1 MNLDFNQIINNIK
14 FDYNSPVII
23 SYLIISLIACF
34 LNYLTRGKTNKL
46 FFCNYRSSPLN
57 PLTYIRLFSH
67 CIGHKD
73 WDHFISNFLYILLI
87 GPMIEEKYGNINLII
102 MLLITSLIISLFN
115 IIFHNYC
122 ITGASG
128 NVYMLIVLS
137 SFSNITEGKIP
148 ITLILILIFYIT
160 SEIRKSILE
169 GNKKI
174 YHDGHLLGAICGII
188 FGFYFLYFKK
198 LPFKF
203 F

>member
-1 MNLDFNQIINNIK
+1 MNLYFNQITNNIK

-23 SYLIISLIACF
+23 SYLVISLIACF
-34 LNYLTRGKTNKL
+34 LGYITKGKTNKL
-46 FFCNYRSSPLN
+46 LFCNYRSSPLN

-87 GPMIEEKYGNINLII
+87 GPMIEEKYGNINLIF
-102 MLLITSLIISLFN
+102 MFLITSLIISLFN

-148 ITLILILIFYIT
+148 LTLILILIFYVI
-160 SEIRKSILE
+160 SEIKDSVT
-169 GNKKI
+169 GANKGV
-174 YHDGHLLGAICGII
+174 YHGGHLLGALCGIA
-188 FGFYFLYFKK
+188 FGFYFLYFNSF
-198 LPFKF
+198 PFIQ
-203 F
+203 

>member
-1 MNLDFNQIINNIK
+1 MNLNFNQILNNIK

-23 SYLIISLIACF
+23 SYLVISLAACF
-34 LNYLTRGKTNKL
+34 FNYITKGKTNKL
-46 FFCNYRSSPLN
+46 LFSNYRSSPLN

-87 GPMIEEKYGNINLII
+87 GPMIEEKYGSINLIA

-128 NVYMLIVLS
+128 NVYMLITLS

-188 FGFYFLYFKK
+188 FGFYFLHFKN
-198 LPFKF
+198 LPFKIF
-203 F
+203 

>member
-1 MNLDFNQIINNIK
+1 MNLDFNQIMNNIK

-23 SYLIISLIACF
+23 SYLVISLIACF
-34 LNYLTRGKTNKL
+34 LGYITKGKTNKL
-46 FFCNYRSSPLN
+46 LFCNYRSSPLN

-87 GPMIEEKYGNINLII
+87 GPMIEEKYGNINLIF
-102 MLLITSLIISLFN
+102 MFLITSLIISLFN